1 MYEKGGNEGT
11 YYLWCLCD
19 PFHLTILL
27 LPLLE
32 SLLSLVPFSFVYVLF
47 LFFFLPQ
54 DHESLLGLV
63 LAVCCH
69 GLHPRINCRHLHLMP
84 VAVGPLPRHH
94 FIVFH
99 PPSVETL
106 VHEQFPLVLLFV
118 FQ

>member
-1 MYEKGGNEGT
+1 MVPVRPISPDYSSASLARITVKFGT
-11 YYLWCLCD
+11 IFICLC
-19 PFHLTILL
+19 
-27 LPLLE
+27 
-32 SLLSLVPFSFVYVLF
+32 SFFV
-47 LFFFLPQ
+47 FFFPQ